1 MIKEERTRECMPRE
15 EMDGVLASAIPY
27 SWRLS
32 ELTPLF
38 KGKRIILE

>member
-15 EMDGVLASAIPY
+15 EMDGVLTSAIPY

-32 ELTPLF
+32 ELTPL
-38 KGKRIILE
+38 EES